1 MAENYTLN
9 VQDTAS
15 VEAWKE
21 KANDL
26 NQRAARAVQE
36 AGQALNEFKDTA
48 EGNVFE
54 EVCKYSDSVISGMT
68 KVLEGMNEILTAVNS
83 IMDKI
88 RQTMQ
93 DLVGGVGDLVG
104 SVFGG

>member
-1 MAENYTLN
+1 MAENYTMN

-26 NQRAARAVQE
+26 NQRASITVRE
-36 AGQALNEFKDTA
+36 AGQALNEFKETA

-54 EVCKYSDSVISGMT
+54 EVCRYSDGMISGMV
-68 KVLEGMNEILTAVNS
+68 KVLDGMNEILTVVNS
-83 IMDKI
+83 IMEKI
-88 RQTMQ
+88 LNLGRE
-93 DLVGGVGDLVG
+93 LANGVVDAVG
-104 SVFGG
+104 SILGG